1 MSSPLHNA
9 RATTVD
15 LTHRYEYSSPQN
27 RCVMRWIKLS
37 VVLSSWLV
45 FFGVVTLAHLWIS
58 LLKLPNRWK
67 IVSRPVRA
75 FIFLLKTILNIKVSV
90 QGDEGQLERGG
101 YVIISNHVGYIDG
114 IVLGALFPVIF
125 VSKREV
131 KSWPVI
137 GQWTALCGTIFINRQ
152 RKSLLSLTINEIR
165 RKLKQE
171 ANILLFPEGAATNGE
186 RMLPFQ
192 TAPLAAP
199 LRNRSTIVPVTLAYT
214 RIEQQPVSVANRDL
228 IYCYGEMDFLPH
240 FWQLLALRSVE
251 VRVTIQP
258 KIECF
263 RYEDNSSGRK
273 KLAADCYDR
282 VLGRISGRDR
292 ARQDEAEA
300 ISKNSPELFSD

>member
-1 MSSPLHNA
+1 
-9 RATTVD
+9 
-15 LTHRYEYSSPQN
+15 
-27 RCVMRWIKLS
+27 MRWIKLS